1 MKADPRKTYILLSND
16 ETEMVTISDIVLT
29 SSIAEKLLGITL
41 NSELKFEKTH
51 TGIRNKNS
59 QKRHVM
65 SRNKSYMSLHKWR
78 LLMKTFV
85 EF

>member
-51 TGIRNKNS
+51 Y
-59 QKRHVM
+59 RH
-65 SRNKSYMSLHKWR
+65 S
-78 LLMKTFV
+78 
-85 EF
+85 